1 MEILRDENL
10 ENWLIKPRMVGADY
24 HFLLGRAWLKYG
36 EPSKLQTPLVYAAF
50 EFRCAIE
57 RVAFEVLILFK
68 KRKLDEETLRCS
80 RDFKNLLSLLS
91 KLEGK
96 QGVIYKKT
104 RFIQIICE
112 LGNAPFSPALI
123 NLKELD
129 KYWRACSK
137 FCHKLLSPE
146 ETWEKPLFIQR
157 GYKILN
163 EIDSYFENILIKHK
177 LVWNIELQPEVDD
190 LQQEF
195 INGNVTEKQVILRLK
210 LMEPVL
216 KQRTFLGN
224 L

>member
-1 MEILRDENL
+1 
-10 ENWLIKPRMVGADY
+10 MVE
-24 HFLLGRAWLKYG
+24 YG
-36 EPSKLQTPLVYAAF
+36 TPAELQTPLVYSAF

-57 RVAFEVLILFK
+57 RIAFELLVLFK
-68 KRKLDEETLRCS
+68 KRKLDKEALKCS
-80 RDFKNLLSLLS
+80 GDFKNLLSLLS

-96 QGVIYKKT
+96 QGLVYKKT
-104 RFIQIICE
+104 RFTQIICE

-123 NLKELD
+123 NLKDLD

-157 GYKILN
+157 GYQILN
-163 EIDSYFENILIKHK
+163 EIDSYFESILIKHK
-177 LVWNIELQPEVDD
+177 LAWISELAPEVND
-190 LQQEF
+190 LQQKF
-195 INGNVTEKQVILRLK
+195 INGNLTEKQIIIRLK

-216 KQRTFLGN
+216 RQRMFPGN

>member
-1 MEILRDENL
+1 MRIPRDEKF
-10 ENWLIKPRMVGADY
+10 ENWLVRPRMVGADY

-36 EPSKLQTPLVYAAF
+36 EPSKLHTPLVYATF

-68 KRKLDEETLRCS
+68 KRKLDEEALKCS

-96 QGVIYKKT
+96 QGVIYKKS

-129 KYWRACSK
+129 KYWRDCSE
-137 FCHKLLSPE
+137 FCHKHLSPRD
-146 ETWEKPLFIQR
+146 TWENPLYIQQ
-157 GYKILN
+157 GYKKL
-163 EIDSYFENILIKHK
+163 EKIDSYFENKLIKHR
-177 LVWNIELQPEVDD
+177 LVWISELPPEVND

-195 INGNVTEKQVILRLK
+195 INGKVTEKQVIFRLK

-216 KQRTFLGN
+216 KQRMFGGN